1 MSRILGFMTW
11 DAQTA
16 RVLFAIFVLLVLVF
30 FQAIQAAYRRG
41 RRDEQYRHCPTL
53 RPDEPVRQRL

>member
-1 MSRILGFMTW
+1 MTW